1 MKYFATL
8 LLLAALFVACSGESS
23 DPISA
28 PDLNG
33 KISSSSVESGN
44 NLVKSSSSITSGAS
58 SSSVTLWDVNVS
70 SSYIES
76 SSSLVNSSSSEQS
89 SSSVTLA
96 TPCKTEMEDNC
107 EYGELLDDRDGQ
119 TYKTVKIGD
128 QVWMAE
134 NLNYKTDESWCGGGE
149 DRMQGDCSKYGR
161 LYTWAVAIDSV
172 KLYKDE
178 SIECGSVKTCAL
190 PDTVYGICPLGWH
203 LPDTT
208 EWNTLLA
215 KVGGIWPSTIMGR
228 INNAGLVL
236 KSQTDWVK
244 IGSDVYGFSV
254 LPAGS
259 RFYDGS
265 FTGSLYTIFWS
276 ASDDKEYAYGIYFYY
291 DDDDAHLVAN
301 EKAHFA
307 LSVRCIK
314 NEP

>member
-1 MKYFATL
+1 
-8 LLLAALFVACSGESS
+8 
-23 DPISA
+23 
-28 PDLNG
+28 
-33 KISSSSVESGN
+33 
-44 NLVKSSSSITSGAS
+44 
-58 SSSVTLWDVNVS
+58 
-70 SSYIES
+70 
-76 SSSLVNSSSSEQS
+76 
-89 SSSVTLA
+89 
-96 TPCKTEMEDNC
+96 MEDNC

-307 LSVRCIK
+307 LSVRCLQD
-314 NEP
+314 